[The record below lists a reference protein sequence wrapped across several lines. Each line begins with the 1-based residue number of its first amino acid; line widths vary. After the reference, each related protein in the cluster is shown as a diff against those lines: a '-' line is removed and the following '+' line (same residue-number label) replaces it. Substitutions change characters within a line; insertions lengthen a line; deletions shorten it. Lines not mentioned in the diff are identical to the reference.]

1 MKFLVVSNAPII
13 RNKESYFAYSPY
25 VKEMEIWAKYVDEIS
40 FCCPEWKNNRGL
52 FVSKI
57 SFKVSN
63 SFRLID
69 FNILSVHAVCKSFFQ
84 IPVNI
89 LILFYAMLCAEHIHL
104 RCPGNVGLLASVVQ
118 VFFPWKKKTAKYA
131 GNWDPKAKQPLS
143 YKLQKWILS
152 NPFLTRNMQ
161 VLVYG
166 EWANQTR
173 NVKPFFTASYSEKEI
188 KNLKFKIQNSD
199 SLSPI
204 VFLFV
209 GTLSHGK
216 EPLYAIELVE
226 ELAKKK
232 HKVALHLYGDGILKN
247 SLSNYVLLKKLDEIV
262 FFHGNQEEKVIKEAY
277 QNANYLILPSKS
289 EGWPKVVAE
298 AMFWGCIPVVT
309 PVSCVPFM
317 LNYGERGVVLTKK
330 IQNDTKQMIELIND
344 EEKQGQMSR
353 KAMQWS
359 QKYTLEYFE
368 EEISKLM

>member
-1 MKFLVVSNAPII
+1 M
-13 RNKESYFAYSPY
+13 RFAVFTHVDHVFENHNYYGYGPY
-25 VKEMEIWAKYVDEIS
+25 VKEMNIWFKYADEVQIVAPLS
-40 FCCPEWKNNRGL
+40 NRGL
-52 FVSKI
+52 SSIDLPYLHSNLK
-57 SFKVSN
+57 FK
-63 SFRLID
+63 
-69 FNILSVHAVCKSFFQ
+69 Q
-84 IPVNI
+84 IPIFDIVSLRNAFKT
-89 LILFYAMLCAEHIHL
+89 LLVLPILFWNVFLSMLWADHIHL
-104 RCPGNVGLLASVVQ
+104 RCPGNVGLIASFVQ
-118 VFFPWKKKTAKYA
+118 ILFPWKKKTAKYA

-152 NPFLTRNMQ
+152 NAFLTRNMQ

-166 EWANQTR
+166 EWVKQTR
-173 NVKPFFTASYSEKEI
+173 NIKPFFTASYSEKEI

-226 ELAKKK
+226 EFAKKK

-247 SLSNYVLLKKLDEIV
+247 SLSNYVLFNKLDEIV

-277 QNANYLILPSKS
+277 QNANYLILPSRS

-317 LNYGERGVVLTKK
+317 LNYGERGIVMAKK
-330 IQNDTKQMIELIND
+330 IQNDTKQIIELIND
-344 EEKQGQMSR
+344 KEKKDQMSR